1 MLQLTTK
8 TTAPVVEF
16 NFEELKDRAEQIVAE
31 FTKEAVTEDSYKAA
45 KAAAKELAGYAGDVD
60 KARKEV
66 KKALS
71 EPITAFEAQ
80 CKEIFNILKDGQAS
94 IEEKTNF
101 FDKQRREE
109 KRQTA
114 EGIIQASIV
123 KFGLTPK
130 YAAQLT
136 MKDEYTKLTAT
147 KKAVTEDV
155 ENIAVQLKVRQTHEA
170 KLLALIESAIN
181 SYNNMLEQKF
191 ALDEVVH
198 QFQGE
203 INLALDDAT
212 EAHDDYVMVKINEV
226 ANKRFKA
233 EKAIKEK
240 ALLDAA
246 EAEAE
251 KAARESEAADAIAN
265 DPIMVSQEEMD
276 TIAKKARTK
285 LATEAKEEIE
295 NLMDKISFPMTLG
308 EIAEE
313 FMHSFLQTQKG
324 MKATDSKWQI
334 AFTVTGTG
342 KQTQAI
348 SEFIRAIGATAQVDA
363 GKSHKI

>member
-16 NFEELKDRAEQIVAE
+16 NFDELKARAEQIVAE

-66 KKALS
+66 KKALT
-71 EPITAFEAQ
+71 EPITVFEAQ

-101 FDKQRREE
+101 FDEQRREE

-114 EGIIQASIV
+114 EGIIKASII

-130 YAAQLT
+130 YAAQVT

-155 ENIAVQLKVRQTHEA
+155 ENIAVLLRVRQTHEA

-191 ALDEVVH
+191 VLDEVVR
-198 QFQGE
+198 QFQDE

-212 EAHDDYVMVKINEV
+212 EAHDDYVMVKVNEI
-226 ANKRFKA
+226 ANKRFEA

-240 ALLDAA
+240 ALLDL
-246 EAEAE
+246 AEAE

-265 DPIMVSQEEMD
+265 DPIMVSQKEMD
-276 TIAKKARTK
+276 AIADRAQAK
-285 LATEAKEEIE
+285 LATEAKKEMES
-295 NLMDKISFPMTLG
+295 LMDKISFPMTLG

-313 FMHSFLQTQKG
+313 FMNSFLQTQKG